1 TAEYHLAH
9 QLAKQAGRNRLS
21 RILRSKTVLLT
32 KPWRLARTNR
42 RASRAKPHQSS
53 TDFAPAKSTP
63 CSPERLQSPKAVVIA
78 TAAVSMTTAA
88 TMAAAAGFQP
98 CFLSC
103 AGCTMDDSATMAMAK
118 AQVLAWLTISTN
130 CCQALL
136 LPRAVRSTRLRTP
149 ERAMK
154 ATMNPGR
161 RARASPVG

>member
-1 TAEYHLAH
+1 MLVTFAAPGKSYSPKECAQQTGRNRLCPCRLCASKTAEYHLAH

-53 TDFAPAKSTP
+53 TP
-63 CSPERLQSPKAVVIA
+63 CSPERLQSPKAVVID
-78 TAAVSMTTAA
+78 TAAVSMKTAA

-103 AGCTMDDSATMAMAK
+103 AGCNMDDSATMAMAK
-118 AQVLAWLTISTN
+118 AQDRKSV
-130 CCQALL
+130 
-136 LPRAVRSTRLRTP
+136 V
-149 ERAMK
+149 
-154 ATMNPGR
+154 
-161 RARASPVG
+161 